1 MNYCKVRRV
10 NEREREVTK
19 KTEKEEE
26 PRKWGM
32 KGIRCKKKGHKI
44 NGFLEKI
51 ILVTEKK

>member
-1 MNYCKVRRV
+1 VNYCKVRRV